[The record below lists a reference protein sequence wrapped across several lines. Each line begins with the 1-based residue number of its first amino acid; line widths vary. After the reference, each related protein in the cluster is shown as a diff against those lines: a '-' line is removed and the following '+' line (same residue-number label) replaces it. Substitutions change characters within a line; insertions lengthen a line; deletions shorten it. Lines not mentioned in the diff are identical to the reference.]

1 MRLLVEQ
8 IQDEAGREST
18 NKTVI
23 LSFIRAIWN
32 EGRLDELG
40 DFLHEDFI
48 DYSVPIKSLQNRTGM
63 KLYLKKL
70 RSTFSHETRINHIV
84 EYDDIIICDF
94 TLNWQCNEGSGRFA
108 GLRIFRIKCGKILHH
123 WELIH

>member
-8 IQDEAGREST
+8 IQDEASRPSA
-18 NKTVI
+18 NKAFI
-23 LSFIRAIWN
+23 LRFIRTIWN
-32 EGRLDELG
+32 DGQLDRLG

-48 DYSVPIKSLQNRTGM
+48 DYSVPIQSLQNRTGT

-70 RSTFSHETRINHIV
+70 GSTFSHHTRVNKIV

-94 TLNWQCNEGSGRFA
+94 TLNWRSGEGSGSFA

-123 WELIH
+123 WEVIH